1 MCYCISRFKVGSVS
15 AAAECFN
22 AIPDTLY
29 TVERVQ
35 LCKGAESKGPAI
47 CASTLLP
54 TSSKRTGAN
63 RSVVHPVTPFLLFEN
78 CTAHYYSR

>member
-54 TSSKRTGAN
+54 TS
-63 RSVVHPVTPFLLFEN
+63 
-78 CTAHYYSR
+78 